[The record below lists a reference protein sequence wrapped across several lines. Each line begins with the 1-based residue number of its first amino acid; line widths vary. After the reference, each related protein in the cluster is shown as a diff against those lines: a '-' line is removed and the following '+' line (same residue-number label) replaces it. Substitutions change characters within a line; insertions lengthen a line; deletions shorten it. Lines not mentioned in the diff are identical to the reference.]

1 MCCALVRI
9 ASVWPGC
16 PHGGLAVVSLGLGQG
31 YSVREQRAA
40 MGVVWRRKRGVWQH
54 GLGLVVGL
62 WG

>member
-1 MCCALVRI
+1 MCCALVRF

-40 MGVVWRRKRGVWQH
+40 MGVVWRRKRVASEGYGSTGS
-54 GLGLVVGL
+54 GL
-62 WG
+62 